1 MALLKSLIQR
11 LLDSRT
17 TPSEAGHSAMPGSVS
32 TTLLSNASISDW
44 GTVATGTAADDGYLV
59 LNAKNSGNSGASLSL
74 DVNGAARQSLIYPFA
89 GAGGNTFTPIAK
101 GNTWALVG
109 SCSTEIT
116 LKLFKAI
123 GGGYNLLRT
132 LFCKEVAYA

>member
-1 MALLKSLIQR
+1 MILLKSLIQR

-17 TPSEAGHSAMPGSVS
+17 TPREAGHSAMPGSVS

-59 LNAKNSGNSGASLSL
+59 LTAKNGGYSGSSLSL
-74 DVNGAARQSLIYPFA
+74 GVNGVYRQCLIYPYA
-89 GAGGNTFTPIAK
+89 GAVGNASTPIAK
-101 GNTWALVG
+101 GKTWALIG
-109 SCSTEIT
+109 SGSTEIT

-123 GGGYNLLRT
+123 GGIGGGGVNS
-132 LFCKEVAYA
+132 